1 MGVAKEEVG
10 MAVGWGEV
18 VTAVVVTVEDATEAA
33 TPAELMAVVAMV
45 VEKMEAEAQAVVET
59 AELAVEAETVED

>member
-10 MAVGWGEV
+10 MAVGSGEV

-45 VEKMEAEAQAVVET
+45 VEKMEAEA
-59 AELAVEAETVED
+59 

>member
-1 MGVAKEEVG
+1 MGVTKEEVG

-45 VEKMEAEAQAVVET
+45 VEKMEAEA
-59 AELAVEAETVED
+59 

>member
-10 MAVGWGEV
+10 MAVGSGEV